1 MIYKINGK
9 PYVKVANY
17 YKEISI
23 EKKGNEFSAK
33 PVSGKETRIENPNP
47 KEVIEM
53 SIEEFYSKKNNSS
66 NEKRSIDI

>member
-1 MIYKINGK
+1 MIYNIKGK

-33 PVSGKETRIENPNP
+33 PVGGRETRIENPNP
-47 KEVIEM
+47 KEVVEMTIED
-53 SIEEFYSKKNNSS
+53 FYSKKNTPS
-66 NEKRSIDI
+66 NEKRNIDI

>member
-1 MIYKINGK
+1 MIYNIKGK

-23 EKKGNEFSAK
+23 EKKGNEFLAK
-33 PVSGKETRIENPNP
+33 PVGGKETRIENPNP

-53 SIEEFYSKKNNSS
+53 TIEDFDSKKNPSS
-66 NEKRSIDI
+66 SEERNIDI

>member
-1 MIYKINGK
+1 MIYNIKGK

-23 EKKGNEFSAK
+23 TKNGNEFMAK
-33 PVSGKETRIENPNP
+33 PVGGKETRIENPNP

>member
-1 MIYKINGK
+1 MIYNIKGK

-23 EKKGNEFSAK
+23 TKSGNEFIAK
-33 PVSGKETRIENPNP
+33 PVGGKETRIENPNP